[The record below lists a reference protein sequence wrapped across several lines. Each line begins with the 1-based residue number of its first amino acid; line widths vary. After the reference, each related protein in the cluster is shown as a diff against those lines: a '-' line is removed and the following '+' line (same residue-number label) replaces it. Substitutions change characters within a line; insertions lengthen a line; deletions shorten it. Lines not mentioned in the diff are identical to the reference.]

1 MSKRLWTQKQIKT
14 DESGNCFWDE
24 ASNIRLEPNVLG
36 MAASQSLSK
45 QVLRGRHYG
54 SCQDE
59 KAAGSGRPQGQRGEM
74 RQIAMSK
81 ATENG
86 GGVAR
91 QARGHF
97 LGASRTWRSHAFN
110 LMIFQDDTLHTH
122 GCQSSGFLPPRP
134 GANSLRKARR
144 SRIPL

>member
-1 MSKRLWTQKQIKT
+1 MRVNIKMSKRLWTQKQIKT

-86 GGVAR
+86 VFWWQPRSLSGVELQRSWSGGPE
-91 QARGHF
+91 
-97 LGASRTWRSHAFN
+97 GASLTSIPMNSAGTVPRRVSHPASPV
-110 LMIFQDDTLHTH
+110 TL
-122 GCQSSGFLPPRP
+122 
-134 GANSLRKARR
+134 K
-144 SRIPL
+144 